1 MFLAIWLVDMGIP
14 VSVYALT
21 SGPAQPEAQSFQP
34 AGVSDMVDLQ
44 TGDFKYNI
52 PLMDVDGYP
61 LNLSY
66 QSGAG
71 MEDEASWVGLGWT
84 LNTGAINRQV
94 RGVPDDMSG
103 DLVETDH
110 YTKPMVTIGGNF
122 SSKTEVFGN
131 ALFKVGGSLSV
142 GVYSNN
148 YTGYGVQLSANAGVS
163 PAGSIGGLFTGS
175 LGLGVTSDSQK
186 GVDVSPYASL
196 AIYDNATSKA
206 VEHQGLS
213 ASLGYNT
220 RSGMKSLSLSAAF
233 GSKVQFIN
241 PGLNHSYNTEPVN
254 PRIQIPYRNTSGSFT
269 ISGGL
274 DEFGIFG
281 GGGVTGYKTVREVAT
296 PALLSPTYGLLYAEN
311 GKDHEDAVMDFI
323 RENENPVIPELP
335 NLAVPV
341 QMPDMFSFTNQV
353 SSGQFRL
360 YRGGSGIFFDNRADD
375 VSDTNTGGFDLGGG
389 LSAIHVGVNY
399 FKQDSHSSTR
409 KWTRNNNYRSKGDF
423 QNTDLS
429 NPLKE
434 NVHFKVLGEVSMQD
448 APLTLKMNGTSP
460 VKVKLNEGDYRAE
473 SFFSGSNDL
482 GAGLVKTSRQP
493 RGTSISYLTAME
505 AKTNALE
512 TTIKNYKLIDIGSTS
527 VLPDHPELLKAYP
540 RVDPQLSEVGGN
552 TSDYPASGE
561 DPADADGFPARKQHH
576 ISEMTVTDKSGK
588 RMVYGLPV
596 YNVKQNEYSFALD
609 KGYPVTGV
617 NRTNYPGR
625 NKGVDHYYHKETKPP
640 YATSFLLTAV
650 LSPDYA
656 DKTGDGVTDDDQ
668 GTAIKFNY
676 SRLPFLYNWRT
687 PFAGANINRGLLAD
701 PDDDKGSVIFG
712 KKEIWYVSSVESKTK
727 IAYFITEDRQDGLG
741 AQGNWSIGGKDEN
754 QKLKRLSEI
763 RLYSKADM
771 TRPIKVVKFSYDY
784 TLCANVPNFGG
795 SAALG
800 NGKLTLKKVWFEYQ
814 NSPRGAS
821 FPYRFTYN
829 NTKGYQ
835 EMAMDRWGMYKEQTE
850 NSGGMTNE
858 EYPYANQNSRSTVD
872 ANAALWQLTAVNLPT
887 GGQINVNYE
896 ADDYM
901 FVQDR
906 KAMAMYSID
915 GLVNASGQLLG
926 DPNSAGYLYNAN
938 GIRVTLP
945 ASKMPPDGQDITT
958 WFKKNFLNGSDYL
971 YTKMNVEM
979 KTKND
984 PSVVN
989 SHDFVPAYVQVT
1001 NVAKA
1006 PDGSNA
1012 LNIFIARYTENGINT
1027 NTIMLAALQRL
1038 KNEYP
1043 RFAYPGY
1050 QQKDKASASSSIL
1063 SIISAV
1069 VNAASN
1075 FGELFENF
1083 YQTATSSN
1091 NYYATAIDINKSFIR
1106 LGKYNGY
1113 ETSPGQEIIAK
1124 TGGGARVKSVYIT
1137 DNWNPDGSLTDRTAQ
1152 YGQVFDYTK
1161 VENGQLISSG
1171 VAAYEPG
1178 IGNDE
1183 NPFKMPVPYIQKI
1196 KGGIDNYMDLEE
1208 PFGESVFPA
1217 PSVTYSRVTVRDLGK
1232 NGDAST
1238 VKSDY
1243 YTVND
1248 FYTGRDYPVKVNVLQ
1263 PERYTPVKGNLFSF
1277 IETISDSELI
1287 MSQGYSIELNDMNGK
1302 PKSTRVYNNAGAE
1315 ISSTEYFYKSIT
1327 TGSGTQK
1334 LNNLVKVVDSKGNVT
1349 DNILGQDIE
1358 LYTDFR
1364 EQETVNLGTAVN
1376 TGAETLNFGIFWAF
1390 LAHLP
1395 IKRNDDYRLF
1405 RSACAFKVVQAYG
1418 ILEKVVKTQN
1428 GSSITTENI
1437 AFDGVTGDPLI
1448 TRTQN
1453 EFKKDI
1459 FTMRIPAYWAYDGM
1473 SAAYQNAGLVFGPLN
1488 ASASGEIPV
1497 NSYSFFKSG
1506 DEFIDMEID
1515 ESDSPAN
1522 MPKFGNH
1529 YWVVEQN
1536 RSGVIKKYIM
1546 NRYGEIQTN
1555 FSSDLVKIVRSGA
1568 RNILDADITQIVSL
1582 NNPIGANG
1590 SLQLVGK
1597 NDLTSALKVINASVT
1612 TYDETWTTE
1621 VPDIHAGPVEAPYD
1635 LSIGTGQGPS
1645 SMPVIVKVNGSTIN
1659 GVNLGSS
1666 AMGAV
1671 IGNTNVRQGSNDTFG
1686 IFTTFYVPETKQ
1698 YLVGY
1703 QSESLLSFTFN
1714 NKCNGESWFVSNNA
1728 NPTNINPITGQ
1739 SGTRVYNLSTVTLN
1753 KGMQTLR
1760 IEFTMMNH
1768 SGNGGGSYAALEVY
1782 DNTIAEINSINTS
1795 QQYPDP
1801 NLKKIFST
1809 GDLRSRPD
1817 RSITYLNKYGDPL
1830 PYFQNYYND
1839 YLKTP
1844 FNPCTAPVISINPYL
1859 YGYAGNWKPY
1869 KTKVIQKG
1877 RAYSAIADGAPGL
1890 VNVKNA
1896 GYVKDFYSYWF
1907 FDVLG
1912 ANPKWLENL
1921 DSAADRWT
1929 TTNTVTIYDK
1939 YGQQTESVDA
1949 LARYS
1954 AALFDFNGELPAA
1967 VATNARNREIFADA
1981 FEDGY
1986 FKPGGTNYVDASPV
2000 VQFQNPANSDVSL
2013 NPLLSQGVAHS
2024 GNYSLALPGSG
2035 ISLKTTRYSGF
2046 EQKSFPYFTFGTKNE
2061 FIKHPDAKY
2070 PKGFQPTPANGG
2082 KYLFTAWVKDND
2094 VYNKQATGINL
2105 FINQANVPLTV
2116 RAVVEDW
2123 KLVEG
2128 MIDVSVPSTNDINID
2143 VKPAGT
2149 GQIYIDDIRIH
2160 PKDSQMKTYA
2170 YDDKSMRLMAELDE
2184 NGFATFYE
2192 YDSQGQLARVK
2203 KETEK
2208 GIVTLKESR
2217 SSYVKSV
2224 AP

>member
-21 SGPAQPEAQSFQP
+21 SGPAQPEAQSFQQ

-52 PLMDVDGYP
+52 PLIDIDGYP

-66 QSGAG
+66 QAGAG

-103 DLVETDH
+103 DIVETDH
-110 YTKPMVTIGGNF
+110 YTKPMITVGGNF
-122 SSKTEVFGN
+122 SSKTEAFGN
-131 ALFKVGGSLSV
+131 ALFKVTGSLSV
-142 GVYSNN
+142 GIYSNN
-148 YTGYGVQLSANAGVS
+148 YTGYGAQLNANAGVS
-163 PAGSIGGLFTGS
+163 PAASIGGLFTGS
-175 LGLGVTSDSQK
+175 LGLGITSDSQK
-186 GVDVSPYASL
+186 GVDASPFASL
-196 AIYDNATSKA
+196 AIYDNATGKA

-220 RSGMKSLSLSAAF
+220 RSGMKSLSLGAAF

-254 PRIQIPYRNTSGSFT
+254 PKIQVPYKNTSGSFT
-269 ISGGL
+269 VSGGL
-274 DEFGIFG
+274 DDFGIFG
-281 GGGVTGYKTVREVAT
+281 GGGITGYKTVREVAK
-296 PALLSPTYGLLYAEN
+296 PALFTPTYGLLYAEN
-311 GKDHEDAVMDFI
+311 GKDREDAVMDFI

-335 NLAVPV
+335 NLAVPI

-360 YRGGSGIFFDNRADD
+360 YRGGSGIFFDNRVDD
-375 VSDTNTGGFDLGGG
+375 ISDTNTGGLDFGGSF
-389 LSAIHVGVNY
+389 SAIHVGVNY
-399 FKQDSHSSTR
+399 FKQDSRSTTH
-409 KWTRNNNYRSKGDF
+409 KWTQNNNYRSKGDF
-423 QNTDLS
+423 QNNDFI

-434 NVHFKVLGEVSMQD
+434 NAHFKVLGEIAPQD
-448 APLTLKMNGTSP
+448 AGLTLKMNGTLP

-493 RGTSISYLTAME
+493 RATSVSYLTAAE
-505 AKTNALE
+505 ANTNGLE
-512 TTIKNYKLIDIGSTS
+512 TTIKNYKLIDINSTIDIAAKPK
-527 VLPDHPELLKAYP
+527 LIKAYP

-552 TSDYPASGE
+552 VADYPASAE
-561 DPADADGFPARKQHH
+561 SPADADGFPARKGHH

-609 KGYPVTGV
+609 KGYAVTGV
-617 NRTNYPGR
+617 NRTSYPGR

-650 LSPDYA
+650 LSPDYT
-656 DKTGDGVTDDDQ
+656 DKTGDGVSDDDQ
-668 GTAIKFNY
+668 GTAVKFNY
-676 SRLPFLYNWRT
+676 SRLSYLYNWRT

-701 PDDDKGSVIFG
+701 PDDDKGSVILG
-712 KKEIWYVSSVESKTK
+712 RKEIWYVSSIESKTK
-727 IAYFITEDRQDGLG
+727 IAYFITEDRQDALG
-741 AQGNWSIGGKDEN
+741 AQADWSVGGKDDN
-754 QKLKRLSEI
+754 QKLKRLKEI

-771 TRPIKVVKFSYDY
+771 SRPIKVVKFSYDY
-784 TLCANVPNFGG
+784 TLCANVPNFTGETT
-795 SAALG
+795 SG

-814 NSPRGAS
+814 NSPRGLS

-850 NSGGMTNE
+850 NGGGMTNE

-872 ANAALWQLTAVNLPT
+872 ENAALWQLTAVSLPT

-906 KAMAMYSID
+906 KAMAMYSIS
-915 GLVNASGQLLG
+915 GLVNSSGALLP
-926 DPNSAGYLYNAN
+926 DPNADGYLYNAQ
-938 GIRVTLP
+938 GIRVSLP
-945 ASKMPPDGQDITT
+945 ASKMPPDGQDITA

-971 YTKMNVEM
+971 YTKMNVDM

-984 PSVVN
+984 LSVVN
-989 SHDFVPAYVQVT
+989 SHDFVPAYIQVT
-1001 NVAKA
+1001 NVTKA
-1006 PDGSNA
+1006 TDGTNG
-1012 LNIFIARYTENGINT
+1012 LNIFMARYTENGINT

-1050 QQKDKASASSSIL
+1050 QQKDKATASSSIL

-1069 VNAASN
+1069 INAASN

-1083 YQTATSSN
+1083 YQTAN
-1091 NYYATAIDINKSFIR
+1091 NNHYATKVDLNKSFIR
-1106 LGKYNGY
+1106 LAKYNGY
-1113 ETSPGQEIIAK
+1113 EISPGQEVIAK
-1124 TGGGARVKSVYIT
+1124 TGGGARVKSIYIT
-1137 DNWNPDGSLTDRTAQ
+1137 DNWNPDGSQTDRTAQ

-1161 VENGQLISSG
+1161 VENGLLISTG

-1232 NGDAST
+1232 NGSAST

-1248 FYTGRDYPVKVNVLQ
+1248 FYTGRDYPVKVNALQ
-1263 PERYTPVKGNLFSF
+1263 PERYAPVKGSLFSL
-1277 IETISDSELI
+1277 IETFSDSELI

-1302 PKSTRVYNNAGAE
+1302 LRSTRIYNNAGAE
-1315 ISSTEYFYKSIT
+1315 ISATEYFYKST
-1327 TGSGTQK
+1327 PTGSGTQK
-1334 LNNLVKVVDSKGNVT
+1334 LNNLVKVVKPGGTVVDGV
-1349 DNILGQDIE
+1349 LGQDIE

-1376 TGAETLNFGIFWAF
+1376 TGAETLNLGIFWAF
-1390 LAHLP
+1390 LVHLP

-1405 RSACAFKVVQAYG
+1405 RSACAFKVVQSYG

-1453 EFKKDI
+1453 EFKRDI
-1459 FTMRIPAYWAYDGM
+1459 FTMRIPAYWAYEGM
-1473 SAAYQNAGLVFGPLN
+1473 SAAYQTVGLLFGPLT

-1497 NSYSFFKSG
+1497 NSYAFFKSG
-1506 DEFIDMEID
+1506 DEFIDMQVD
-1515 ESDSPAN
+1515 ETDTPTN
-1522 MPKFGNH
+1522 MPRFGNH

-1546 NRYGEIQTN
+1546 NRYGQIQTG
-1555 FSSDLVKIVRSGA
+1555 FSSKLVKIIRSGA
-1568 RNILDADITQIVSL
+1568 RNILDADITQLVSL
-1582 NNPIGANG
+1582 NNPIAGGA
-1590 SLQLVGK
+1590 LQLVGK

-1612 TYDETWTTE
+1612 TYDETWATE
-1621 VPDIHAGPVEAPYD
+1621 MPDIHAFDANSGDDFSVPAGTVKQEQAGTYPIVYYNNTVNPPFMP
-1635 LSIGTGQGPS
+1635 LSS
-1645 SMPVIVKVNGSTIN
+1645 SLKAIVDRSNTRSISRSRSS
-1659 GVNLGSS
+1659 GVNLLGLFSKFWVPHDGTYQIVTSVVGSGFKIRFDDNCS
-1666 AMGAV
+1666 TAAWNYDLMNQGAMQ
-1671 IGNTNVRQGSNDTFG
+1671 RKYS
-1686 IFTTFYVPETKQ
+1686 
-1698 YLVGY
+1698 
-1703 QSESLLSFTFN
+1703 
-1714 NKCNGESWFVSNNA
+1714 VS
-1728 NPTNINPITGQ
+1728 PK
-1739 SGTRVYNLSTVTLN
+1739 YLN
-1753 KGMQTLR
+1753 KGYHDLR
-1760 IEFTMMNH
+1760 IELPSVGTPH
-1768 SGNGGGSYAALEVY
+1768 PDEDYAYLEIL
-1782 DNTIAEINSINTS
+1782 DNDAATIANNQNGELLVS
-1795 QQYPDP
+1795 
-1801 NLKKIFST
+1801 IFST
-1809 GDLRSRPD
+1809 QELVGDNPNT
-1817 RSITYLNKYGDPL
+1817 IVYLNKSGVSAPFYKSI
-1830 PYFQNYYND
+1830 YND
-1839 YLKTP
+1839 GFDTP
-1844 FNPCTAPVISINPYL
+1844 YSPCTVPVTSINPYI

-1869 KTKVIQKG
+1869 KTKVLQKD
-1877 RAYSAIADGAPGL
+1877 RLYKTITDGAPGL
-1890 VNVKNA
+1890 VNVKDA
-1896 GYVKDFYSYWF
+1896 GYINGFYSYWF
-1907 FDVLG
+1907 CEQV
-1912 ANPKWLENL
+1912 ANNPKWLQNL
-1921 DSAADRWT
+1921 DLAAERWT
-1929 TTNTVTIYDK
+1929 TANTVTIYDK
-1939 YGQQTESVDA
+1939 YGQQTENVDA
-1949 LARYS
+1949 LNRYS

-1967 VATNARNREIFADA
+1967 VASNARNREIFAA
-1981 FEDGY
+1981 SFEDGY
-1986 FKPGGTNYVDASPV
+1986 FKIGGANYVDASPV
-2000 VQFQNPANSDVSL
+2000 IQFQRANITNSNL
-2013 NPLLSQGVAHS
+2013 NALLRQGVSHS
-2024 GNYSLALPGSG
+2024 GNYSVIVPAGG
-2035 ISLKTTRYSGF
+2035 ITLKTVSYADL
-2046 EQKSFPYFTFGTKNE
+2046 EQKSFPYFEFNAKNE
-2061 FIKHPDAKY
+2061 FIKNPNAKY
-2070 PKGFQPTPANGG
+2070 PIGFQPTPANGG

-2094 VYNKQATGINL
+2094 VYNKQATGITLLKNL
-2105 FINQANVPLTV
+2105 SNVPLTV

-2128 MIDVSVPSTNDINID
+2128 VFEITTLYQNDVNID
-2143 VKPAGT
+2143 IQPVGT
-2149 GQIYIDDIRIH
+2149 GPVYIDDIRIH
-2160 PKDSQMKTYA
+2160 PIASQMKTYA

-2203 KETEK
+2203 KETER
-2208 GIVTLKESR
+2208 GIVTLKESK